1 MGDIFVAC
9 SVRFDVGGKGCCYTF
24 CVLSQD
30 LPIPSS
36 REDNWNY
43 TKSGLSLNSF
53 PTPSTAPSIYDASS
67 LLAAR
72 QDAIYDCMAWL
83 DVVCVAHLRLSS
95 QALWEFGGN
104 GSRGG
109 GMGAYIKRV

>member
-9 SVRFDVGGKGCCYTF
+9 SVKFDVGGKGCCYTF

-53 PTPSTAPSIYDASS
+53 PTSQYCLPHPSMMLVACWLPDRMLSMTAWRGWM
-67 LLAAR
+67 LFV
-72 QDAIYDCMAWL
+72 WL
-83 DVVCVAHLRLSS
+83 
-95 QALWEFGGN
+95 
-104 GSRGG
+104 
-109 GMGAYIKRV
+109 I